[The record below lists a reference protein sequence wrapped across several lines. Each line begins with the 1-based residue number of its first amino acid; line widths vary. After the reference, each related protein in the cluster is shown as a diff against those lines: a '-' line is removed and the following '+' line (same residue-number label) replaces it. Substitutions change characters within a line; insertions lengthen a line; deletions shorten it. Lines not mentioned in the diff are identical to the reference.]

1 MGVALLVKIK
11 NATIQRF
18 LNEKGWSQA
27 RLAMELGIGQAKV
40 GDWCNLKD
48 YPRNNEAM
56 FHLCTLVNASTTI
69 YHDVDMLALSEVR
82 HEEALGPSP
91 DDVIERE
98 DCREALMKALTT
110 LTPREEEIIK
120 RRFGIDGEEETLD
133 KIAQDYSLSTERIR
147 QIEAKALRKLQN
159 PKRKGT
165 INYEG

>member
-48 YPRNNEAM
+48 YP
-56 FHLCTLVNASTTI
+56 
-69 YHDVDMLALSEVR
+69 MLALSEVR

-98 DCREALMKALTT
+98 DCK
-110 LTPREEEIIK
+110 K
-120 RRFGIDGEEETLD
+120 R
-133 KIAQDYSLSTERIR
+133 
-147 QIEAKALRKLQN
+147 
-159 PKRKGT
+159 
-165 INYEG
+165 